1 MKKVV
6 IIGATSA
13 IAHQT
18 AILFAKKKYSISL
31 CGRNLERL
39 ETVKSDIIS
48 RHKTE
53 IFIKE
58 FDVCDFNNMRSNIDS
73 IINQLAG
80 IDILLIAHG
89 LLPDQTESQNSV
101 EKIIKNMNVNAN
113 SVMAICSIVA
123 EKMEEQGNGTI
134 AVISSVAGD
143 RGRQSNYIYG
153 SAKAAV
159 SSFLQGLRNRLY
171 HKGVHVLTIKPGFVD
186 TPMTAHLEKNFLF
199 AQADSV
205 AKGIM
210 EAIEAK
216 KDVVY
221 LPKFWA
227 LIMWIV
233 KHIPESIFKKLKM

>member
-13 IAHQT
+13 IAHQA
-18 AILFAKKKYSISL
+18 AILFAKKKFKLAI

-39 ETVKSDIIS
+39 ETVKADILS
-48 RHKTE
+48 RYETE
-53 IFIKE
+53 VSAHV
-58 FDVCDFNNMRSNIDS
+58 FDVCNFDAQRNELNS
-73 IINQLAG
+73 IIQKLGG

-89 LLPDQTESQNSV
+89 LLPDQEAAMNTTEN
-101 EKIIKNMNVNAN
+101 IIENMNVNAT
-113 SVMAICSIVA
+113 SVMTLSSIVA
-123 EKMEEQGNGTI
+123 EKMESQGSGTI

-159 SSFLQGLRNRLY
+159 SSYLQGLRNRLY
-171 HKGVHVLTIKPGFVD
+171 HKGVHVITVKPGFVD

-205 AKGIM
+205 AKGIV
-210 EAIEAK
+210 EGIEAK

-233 KHIPESIFKKLKM
+233 KHIPETIFKKLKM

>member
-13 IAHQT
+13 IA
-18 AILFAKKKYSISL
+18 L

-39 ETVKSDIIS
+39 ETVKADIIS
-48 RHKTE
+48 RYKTE
-53 IFIKE
+53 ILIKE

-73 IINQLAG
+73 IINQFSG

-89 LLPDQTESQNSV
+89 LLPDQAESQNSV
-101 EKIIKNMNVNAN
+101 EKIIENMNVNAN

-171 HKGVHVLTIKPGFVD
+171 HNGVHVLTIKPGFVD

-199 AQADSV
+199 AKADSI
-205 AKGIM
+205 AQGIM